1 MNSHHKFSLTFFSH
15 VQWKQYGTEWD
26 DLNLEK
32 YISGYQTEILI
43 ENLDPDIYYDVSISA
58 IYPGGIQSSPST
70 GKTATN
76 GEQCTCRS
84 YLIRQR
90 TLERTII
97 GLAKTIQYLS
107 DKIESLSVMTRSYT
121 IGKKKSV
128 DEFDAKSDGFGEVKS
143 KRPKRQMF
151 KFTPVSDN
159 PFEKYYS

>member
-1 MNSHHKFSLTFFSH
+1 MFDTIFHFFY

-32 YISGYQTEILI
+32 YISGYQTEILV

-97 GLAKTIQYLS
+97 GLVKTIQILS
-107 DKIESLSVMTRSYT
+107 DKIDGLSQMTRSYT
-121 IGKKKSV
+121 IGKKKKKTG
-128 DEFDAKSDGFGEVKS
+128 DEESNS
-143 KRPKRQMF
+143 KDDKIKREIY
-151 KFTPVSDN
+151 KFTKNEN
-159 PFEKYYS
+159 PFEKWYS